1 MTWACIVGCMLS
13 TRSGLMGEV
22 RWCWPG
28 AGLGWISCPAIPPA
42 LQVVPGLSTLAAS
55 GIVAVIML
63 PLAQIQVGGALMLCR
78 YSRAC
83 TLDNDGLPG
92 SPATAECTER
102 PPALQ
107 NVHDIGWLAL
117 CATGCMAGAVVT
129 TLIKLLAISGDQLEA
144 TSLLPPHSTR
154 TIEGLIAVLN
164 LFFAFGGQ
172 VLVCWDFCG

>member
-1 MTWACIVGCMLS
+1 M
-13 TRSGLMGEV
+13 
-22 RWCWPG
+22 
-28 AGLGWISCPAIPPA
+28 
-42 LQVVPGLSTLAAS
+42 VPGLSTLAAS
-55 GIVAVIML
+55 GIVAIIML
-63 PLAQIQVGGALMLCR
+63 PLAQIQVSGAPMLCR
-78 YSRAC
+78 PRRAC
-83 TLDNDGLPG
+83 TNNDGSPG
-92 SPATAECTER
+92 SPSTKRSAR

-172 VLVCWDFCG
+172 VRVCWDCCG